1 MRPILLIPGLG
12 NSGPGHWQSL
22 WEGNI
27 RYAKRVEMP
36 NWDYP
41 HLHDWVEAL
50 DAAIRDASEIA
61 PPILVAHSLGCIT
74 VAHWADRYQRPI
86 HGALLVAP
94 PDVERTGTVP
104 AADSPRDDVQE
115 IFSGFAPIP
124 LFSLP
129 FPSHVVAS
137 SNDPYTSIH
146 RAQEFAEAWGSVF
159 TDLGPRGHINTASGH
174 GEWPRGEAF
183 LQDLM

>member
-1 MRPILLIPGLG
+1 MRPILIIPGYG

-22 WEGNI
+22 WENSL
-27 RYAKRVEMP
+27 RDAKRVRMP
-36 NWDYP
+36 NWDFP
-41 HLHDWVEAL
+41 HRADWIEAL
-50 DAAIRDASEIA
+50 DAAIREASEIA

-74 VAHWADRYQRPI
+74 VAHWTDRYQRPI

-94 PDVERTGTVP
+94 VDVERPDTPEVVK
-104 AADSPRDDVQE
+104 D
-115 IFSGFAPIP
+115 FAPVP
-124 LFSLP
+124 MFGLP

-137 SNDPYTSIH
+137 SDDPFTSLQ
-146 RAQEFAEAWGSVF
+146 RAREFADAWDSLF
-159 TDLGPRGHINTASGH
+159 TDLGPRGHINTASGF